1 MKYIVEDL
9 KIGKNESWLFVI
21 NNLAF
26 ACVAPCA
33 GYLQDIFGRRNALII
48 GSLGNILGGVLA
60 GAANGFGLLI
70 FAQTVAGIGGAI
82 GELTATAA

>member
-1 MKYIVEDL
+1 MVADL
-9 KIGKNESWLFVI
+9 NIGTNESWLLIV

-48 GSLGNILGGVLA
+48 GSVGNILGGILS

-70 FAQTVAGIGGAI
+70 FAFTVAGIGGAI